1 MTRTL
6 VLRAAA
12 TALVAAVAGCA
23 DGAAG
28 QPLSS
33 SSPPLSP
40 PPSVLSSEP
49 VSSPSASANP
59 SPVLPTID
67 RRPSGPPLDPSDQIK
82 KTSWVVG
89 TVTTGGSG
97 PCYGLTTDDGTRY
110 ALHAAD
116 GTKLVKGARMRIQT
130 RAARVRI
137 YCGPG
142 TLVEMVAAEPVR

>member
-1 MTRTL
+1 
-6 VLRAAA
+6 
-12 TALVAAVAGCA
+12 
-23 DGAAG
+23 
-28 QPLSS
+28 LSS
-33 SSPPLSP
+33 A
-40 PPSVLSSEP
+40 P
-49 VSSPSASANP
+49 VSSPSA
-59 SPVLPTID
+59 VLPTID

-97 PCYGLTTDDGTRY
+97 PCYALVTDDGTKY

-116 GTKLVKGARMRIQT
+116 GTKLVKGARMRIKTQT
-130 RAARVRI
+130 ARVRI